1 MWRWRLGC
9 TAVIVAGVLCA
20 VAPTRATVGQ
30 CTSTKPSPAAEERGR
45 AVFNGTGH
53 CTSCHR
59 VAEVG
64 SGVGPNLTNV
74 GGRLTMEQLRKAI
87 LAPDPAL
94 GAAYRSYKVV
104 TRAGK
109 VVRGKLLNQD
119 PYSIQM
125 LDSDGNLVAFDR
137 SALREAGFEPATPM
151 PSYKS
156 RLTPQQQADLLT
168 FLASLRGSINQ

>member
-9 TAVIVAGVLCA
+9 TAVVVAGVLCA
-20 VAPTRATVGQ
+20 VAPMRATVGQ
-30 CTSTKPSPAAEERGR
+30 CASTKPSRAAEERGR

-59 VAEVG
+59 VAD
-64 SGVGPNLTNV
+64 
-74 GGRLTMEQLRKAI
+74 KI
-87 LAPDPAL
+87 
-94 GAAYRSYKVV
+94 V

-156 RLTPQQQADLLT
+156 RLTPQQQADLLA